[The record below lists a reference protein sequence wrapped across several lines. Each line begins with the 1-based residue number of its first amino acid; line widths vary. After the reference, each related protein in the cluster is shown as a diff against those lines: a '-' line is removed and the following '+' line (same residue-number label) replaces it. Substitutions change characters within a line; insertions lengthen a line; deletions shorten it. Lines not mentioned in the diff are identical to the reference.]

1 MQSVKER
8 ILALKKEKNANMSEP
23 VAMMFDWMVS
33 ATASASIPSLE
44 METNVTMPQIMKME
58 NKKLFIDF
66 LREAQSE

>member
-1 MQSVKER
+1 
-8 ILALKKEKNANMSEP
+8 MSEP

-33 ATASASIPSLE
+33 ATASASMPSLE

-58 NKKLFIDF
+58 NRKLFIDF

>member
-1 MQSVKER
+1 
-8 ILALKKEKNANMSEP
+8 MSEP

-33 ATASASIPSLE
+33 AMASASMPSLE

-58 NKKLFIDF
+58 NRKLFIDF